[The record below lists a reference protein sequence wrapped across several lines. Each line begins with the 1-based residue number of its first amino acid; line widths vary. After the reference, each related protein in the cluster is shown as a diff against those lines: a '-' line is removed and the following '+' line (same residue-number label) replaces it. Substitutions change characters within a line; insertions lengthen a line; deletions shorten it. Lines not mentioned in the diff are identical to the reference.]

1 VSTTGYEDMSLA
13 ETQAFRLTQCALALD
28 RAKPDG
34 NVTSDAPASNTPG
47 KALAMALLD
56 NLETWVAIKTFTES
70 DECALDEMTRN
81 NMARLCAYVFD
92 KTFAFRDGVR
102 PEVLNSLVNL
112 NFQIAEGLLE
122 GMAEKR

>member
-1 VSTTGYEDMSLA
+1 MTMSDHEDMSLA

-28 RAKPDG
+28 RAKPGED
-34 NVTSDAPASNTPG
+34 TSGKTPS
-47 KALAMALLD
+47 KILATALLD

-70 DECALDEMTRN
+70 DECPLDEMTRN

-92 KTFAFRDGVR
+92 KTFAFRDGVQ
-102 PEVLNSLVNL
+102 PEILNSLINL